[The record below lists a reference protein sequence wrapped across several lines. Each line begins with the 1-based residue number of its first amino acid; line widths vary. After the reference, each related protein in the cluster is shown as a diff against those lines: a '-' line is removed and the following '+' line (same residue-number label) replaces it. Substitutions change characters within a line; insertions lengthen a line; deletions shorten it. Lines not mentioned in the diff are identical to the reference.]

1 MFVQHPGSSKKGSV
15 VRANRSD
22 MLFTHKGYSGPSVLD
37 LSHHLIRAGNLGS
50 GSKTASSAA
59 AAAAVMGSSKAVAAA
74 TMAAPSSQPP
84 QSQQGSAVASAAAP
98 SAAPASPAVPTLH
111 VNWTGETA
119 AVWEERLKVWAR
131 VGGQQA
137 WRQTQ
142 VQDTG
147 TAQLYNC

>member
-50 GSKTASSAA
+50 DSKASSAA
-59 AAAAVMGSSKAVAAA
+59 ATVMGSSKAVAVA
-74 TMAAPSSQPP
+74 MAPPSSQPP
-84 QSQQGSAVASAAAP
+84 QPQRGSAAASSAAP
-98 SAAPASPAVPTLH
+98 SAAPASPAGPTLH

-119 AVWEERLKVWAR
+119 AVWEERLKV
-131 VGGQQA
+131 
-137 WRQTQ
+137 
-142 VQDTG
+142 
-147 TAQLYNC
+147 